1 MPLPPTNRQDRRPHP
16 NLFKYYVLESL
27 LLGPLFFVSL
37 IPRFLRYR
45 TLRYYWDDQGITA
58 RWGFF
63 FRREIS
69 LDFERIQDIHLR
81 SNAVE
86 RWLGLAKVQVQTA
99 SGSAKAEMT
108 IEGLQDFEAVRD
120 FLYSRM
126 RGVRAMRPDS
136 KPVLGEPLARDVP
149 ADIDEAVIAL
159 RETAAELRALREE
172 LAARR
177 SDSSGANSSGD
188 DSSGDSSTSP
198 TPSPASEGGDR

>member
-16 NLFKYYVLESL
+16 NLLKYYVLESL
-27 LLGPLFFVSL
+27 LLGPLFLVSL

-45 TLRYYWDDQGITA
+45 TLRYTWDDQGITA
-58 RWGFF
+58 RWGLLFQH
-63 FRREIS
+63 EIS

-86 RWLGLAKVQVQTA
+86 RWLGLAKVQLQTA

-126 RGVRAMRPDS
+126 RGVRGMRPDS
-136 KPVLGEPLARDVP
+136 KPVLGEPLAPAVP
-149 ADIDEAVIAL
+149 DDIDEAVNAL
-159 RETAAELRALREE
+159 RETAAELRKLREE

-177 SDSSGANSSGD
+177 ADSRLSG
-188 DSSGDSSTSP
+188 SSGDSST
-198 TPSPASEGGDR
+198 PAPEGGDR